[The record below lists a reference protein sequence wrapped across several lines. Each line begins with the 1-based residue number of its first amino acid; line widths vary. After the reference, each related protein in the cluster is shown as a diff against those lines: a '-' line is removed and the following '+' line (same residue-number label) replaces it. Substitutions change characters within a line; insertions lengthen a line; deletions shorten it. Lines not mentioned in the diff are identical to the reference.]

1 VYCVRS
7 KRGGLTEQE
16 TLRYARPTRG
26 VAEVAANHGDYGEKE
41 KHELLPS
48 GTISRDIGV
57 SADAVRRNGSDE
69 VDVGLFVLSPRRDNV

>member
-1 VYCVRS
+1 
-7 KRGGLTEQE
+7 
-16 TLRYARPTRG
+16 
-26 VAEVAANHGDYGEKE
+26 VAANHGDYGEKE